1 MAKKKTTT
9 KRAFASDKKL
19 KEMVD
24 KFGVLA
30 DSGNRKKFPTGAVRD
45 RPGGKGAFSLIS
57 PLALKRLAIIYEK
70 GGTGKYTPRNW
81 EFGMSFSD
89 VLESAIRHINQF
101 MEGMVDEDHL
111 AQAAWNLFAIMHY
124 QVCIERGLLPAEL
137 DDIKGYQPAQE
148 AK

>member
-1 MAKKKTTT
+1 
-9 KRAFASDKKL
+9 
-19 KEMVD
+19 
-24 KFGVLA
+24 
-30 DSGNRKKFPTGAVRD
+30 
-45 RPGGKGAFSLIS
+45 
-57 PLALKRLAIIYEK
+57 
-70 GGTGKYTPRNW
+70 
-81 EFGMSFSD
+81 MSFSD